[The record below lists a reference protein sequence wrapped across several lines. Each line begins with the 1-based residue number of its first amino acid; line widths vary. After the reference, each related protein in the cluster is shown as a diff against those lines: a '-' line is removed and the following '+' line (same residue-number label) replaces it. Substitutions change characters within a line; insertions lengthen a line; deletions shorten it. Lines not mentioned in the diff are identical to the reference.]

1 MATRWARFVRG
12 WVAAVFS
19 TFIAILSHTL
29 GGGTAPGALA
39 VVVSLAFAGIVCI
52 GLCGRSLSVWR
63 VSASV
68 VISQLIFHGLFSL
81 GAPEGALGVETA
93 GAAAFAGTPFGA
105 HQHAAIEFAQGV
117 AGSAAAH
124 GHAGSAMWFAHG
136 IAAVATV
143 IALRHGEAA
152 FWGLLITARMIVQR
166 IAPAAA
172 VITPPAPLW
181 ESPACGLLFLP
192 RDLAL
197 VLSAMWHRGPPRVHI
212 VA

>member
-19 TFIAILSHTL
+19 TFIAALSHTL

-63 VSASV
+63 MSASV

-81 GAPEGALGVETA
+81 GASGGALARATA
-93 GAAAFAGTPFGA
+93 GAADSAGAPLGA
-105 HQHAAIEFAQGV
+105 HQHGAIEFAQGV
-117 AGSAAAH
+117 AGTALAH
-124 GHAGSAMWFAHG
+124 SHTEGVMWFAHV
-136 IAAVATV
+136 IAAVVT
-143 IALRHGEAA
+143 ITALRHGEGA
-152 FWGLLITARMIVQR
+152 FWGLLATARMIVRR
-166 IAPAAA
+166 IAAVVA
-172 VITPPAPLW
+172 VIMAPTPLR
-181 ESPACGLLFLP
+181 ESPALGLLFLP

-197 VLSAMWHRGPPRVHI
+197 VLSAMRRRGPPPMRVI
-212 VA
+212 V